1 MAVNCHGLANRSD
14 HSTHTFRID
23 RNTMARTTKTTVKKK
38 ANSKRATSAK
48 STSTKSAPRKSRPA
62 AQKAKSGRATE
73 IERRWATYL
82 KQRTM
87 LEEVVKAVSMAEEAL
102 AKFRDDE
109 RELRDS
115 FNSSKMTL
123 EQLLE
128 VQSAT
133 SAEQGARDEAAPE
146 VLADDA
152 TEAPF
157 DGPSSEVL
165 TDGPTQAPFDGP
177 SSEVLTDGP
186 TEAAFDGPS
195 ESGTPT
201 IRSLDSVPF
210 LGPIEPA
217 DKARLS

>member
-1 MAVNCHGLANRSD
+1 
-14 HSTHTFRID
+14 
-23 RNTMARTTKTTVKKK
+23 
-38 ANSKRATSAK
+38 
-48 STSTKSAPRKSRPA
+48 
-62 AQKAKSGRATE
+62 
-73 IERRWATYL
+73 
-82 KQRTM
+82 M

-133 SAEQGARDEAAPE
+133 SAEQEARDEAAPE

-152 TEAPF
+152 TE
-157 DGPSSEVL
+157 
-165 TDGPTQAPFDGP
+165 APFDGP

-217 DKARLS
+217 DKAPLS